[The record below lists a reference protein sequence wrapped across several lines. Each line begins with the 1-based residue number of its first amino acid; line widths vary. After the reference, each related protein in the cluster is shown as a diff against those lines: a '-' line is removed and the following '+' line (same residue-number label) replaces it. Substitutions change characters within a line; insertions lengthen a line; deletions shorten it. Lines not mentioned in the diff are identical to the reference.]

1 MHECTTRS
9 GFNQIIFHI
18 FDADIAKIP
27 KNNFSITF
35 GMILLLRGNIKMD
48 KLFITSYRRASVAN
62 TPAQQSSGLHMY
74 SHIEMNTHMTVFL
87 ISAASFTL

>member
-18 FDADIAKIP
+18 FEADIAKIL

-35 GMILLLRGNIKMD
+35 GMMLLLRGNIKTD
-48 KLFITSYRRASVAN
+48 KPFIAPHRRASVSN

-74 SHIEMNTHMTVFL
+74 SHIEMNTYMTVFR
-87 ISAASFTL
+87 ISVASFKL